1 MLPIREYIVNNIKKL
16 PGVRVLKKVPLL
28 KRINQNSYQ
37 RYLDKRREKVQ
48 QFGYEIIACFSEIRK
63 QLSMDLWID
72 WGTLL
77 GLYRDGKIIEYD
89 YDLDMACWRLEKND
103 YLRLKTALEEK
114 GFHLVRQFIWD
125 TDILTETYQYKEVLV
140 DIEYYIKEGDRAQ
153 TFSFD
158 FDDRT
163 KLTQTLQRQEIQGMN
178 LYLYEF
184 EGVELIE
191 MQFVNGISCQAPKY
205 MEKRIIEEYGV
216 NWNTPDKDHDWKEL
230 HNYKE
235 LGFHNNVSGW
245 RES

>member
-103 YLRLKTALEEK
+103 YLRLRSALEEK

-140 DIEYYIKEGDRAQ
+140 DIEYYIKEGDKAQ
-153 TFSFD
+153 TICFD

-184 EGVELIE
+184 EGIELIE
-191 MQFVNGISCQAPKY
+191 KEFNNGIPCQVPKY

-216 NWNTPDKDHDWKEL
+216 NWNTPDKNHDWKEL

-235 LGFHNNVSGW
+235 LGFHENVSGW